1 MAADGIWDALRT
13 ETEALEEMLVRFVE
27 DGCPADEAEALDGLE
42 AELMERYSGALIEA
56 ACDAEEEFTPDE
68 LEAFAKARAER
79 GKG

>member
-1 MAADGIWDALRT
+1 MGLEDILRARLT
-13 ETEALEEMLVRFVE
+13 
-27 DGCPADEAEALDGLE
+27 EALDGLE